1 MTTKQV
7 QQLLSYIGYDP
18 GPIDGLDGPRTNA
31 ALEKAL
37 SDHAPKE
44 TVAPSAQETANNAPD
59 NSSLSVLDTGYPYF
73 SLSEFRCKCSD
84 PSCAGKSMKPSDAL
98 LRKLV
103 DIRARFGAPVTIS
116 SGIRC
121 PKHNAAVG
129 GVANSYHL
137 QGRAADINVR
147 GVTASQLM
155 AYCSGLQL
163 HYYYAI
169 DSSYVHVDI

>member
-18 GPIDGLDGPRTNA
+18 GPIDGLDGPRTQA
-31 ALEKAL
+31 ALDRAL
-37 SDHAPKE
+37 SELAPKE
-44 TVAPSAQETANNAPD
+44 AISQEPRDNAPD
-59 NSSLSVLDTGYPYF
+59 TNDIKAMDSGYPYF
-73 SLSEFRCKCSD
+73 SLAEFRCKCSD
-84 PSCAGKSMKPSDAL
+84 QNCVGKTMKPSDAL

-103 DIRARFGAPVTIS
+103 DIRARFGVPVTIS

-121 PKHNAAVG
+121 PKHNAAEG
-129 GVANSYHL
+129 GVSNSYHL

-147 GVTASQLM
+147 GYTAQQVL

-163 HYYYAI
+163 HYCYAI
-169 DSSYVHVDI
+169 DRSYVHIDI

>member
-7 QQLLSYIGYDP
+7 QQLLSYLGYDP
-18 GPIDGLDGPRTNA
+18 GHIDGLDGPRTQA
-31 ALEKAL
+31 ALDRAL
-37 SDHAPKE
+37 SELAPKQAI
-44 TVAPSAQETANNAPD
+44 TQETSD
-59 NSSLSVLDTGYPYF
+59 NGKDQNDIAALDTGYPYF

-84 PSCAGKSMKPSDAL
+84 PNCVGKTMKPSDAL

-103 DIRARFGAPVTIS
+103 DIRARFGVPVTIS

-121 PKHNAAVG
+121 PAHNAASG
-129 GVANSYHL
+129 GVATSYHL

-147 GVTASQLM
+147 GYTAQQVL

-163 HYYYAI
+163 HYCYAI
-169 DSSYVHVDI
+169 DASYVHIDI